1 MTHPGDP
8 HDPNAASTSASERP
22 CSGELISLCAR
33 RERQAGEER
42 ARRLNGILDAIH
54 SAGVEVHNA
63 VIARAELSVLNEV
76 CKAAGL
82 YFDLIDREL
91 RACVL
96 VPATLYGDSGGRIF
110 GKEPLQGRVRSAVK
124 DPALKEVLRALQR
137 ANLQVIHYRPQETSV
152 HDRARCALNP
162 KTEYKMAGVLLR
174 DGELA
179 RREGTFCGWP
189 LSFEGTTYLVF
200 GYELRDVRLNRTL
213 DLLAEVPEPGRREVW
228 QRLELDLLRALI
240 DPTDRHGRPVSG
252 RVEGSFF
259 GGRQQISRKGLLL
272 GARQAVWR
280 AFAEPRGLTLHAH
293 IAALVDDDD
302 ARQAFLNEVEE
313 LCATQLLKQGG
324 LKKGDAPITLDEVL
338 SPYHCDGEG
347 ALHHRDAIG
356 GHPVAV
362 LLLDDALLETMELD
376 RLRPIREAQAWARNH
391 PDSPAAHRVEC
402 ALITYRTELNLVAT
416 YGASLRSARPA
427 PPDTS
432 SSFTLPATS
441 AILPNLR
448 ALFDARFMALSLA
461 ELNLPPADAG
471 RLERG
476 LATLGTD
483 PRGYTLD
490 EIDGDERRLRHLD
503 QVGSQTVEEVRLAL
517 LELATLWR
525 WQRCR
530 IDPRPYLGA
539 SSASAPDA
547 TAAANDA
554 GPTPSRESLAD
565 DLDAFA
571 SLFDE
576 GGDSD
581 RFDN

>member
-110 GKEPLQGRVRSAVK
+110 GKEPLQGRVRSAIK
-124 DPALKEVLRALQR
+124 DPALKEVVRALQR

-228 QRLELDLLRALI
+228 QRLELDLLRTLI

-280 AFAEPRGLTLHAH
+280 TFAEPRGLTLHAH
-293 IAALVDDDD
+293 IAALVDDAD
-302 ARQAFLNEVEE
+302 ARQAFLSEVEE

-324 LKKGDAPITLDEVL
+324 LKKDDAPITLDEVL

-347 ALHHRDAIG
+347 ALQHRDEIG

-391 PDSPAAHRVEC
+391 PDSPVAHRVEC
-402 ALITYRTELNLVAT
+402 ALVTYRTELNLVAT
-416 YGASLRSARPA
+416 YGASLRSARPD

-476 LATLGTD
+476 LASLGTD
-483 PRGYTLD
+483 PRGYTLE

-539 SSASAPDA
+539 SSTVAPESGE
-547 TAAANDA
+547 AANDA
-554 GPTPSRESLAD
+554 SHPQSRESLAD
-565 DLDAFA
+565 DLDALA

-581 RFDN
+581 RFDR